1 MEKLKQAK
9 SYFYP
14 AATLHARYSG
24 AQGRRTFDVPVG
36 DMLNPVYS
44 TLNLLTQSNDFPAI
58 ENQEYA
64 FLRSK
69 EHETKVRITQP
80 LLNSDVFYNKKINDQ
95 LVMLTSATR
104 EDYKHQLVEEIKSS
118 YFDYLKALSL
128 QDILDHAAQLLEE
141 NLRVAEKLFENNK
154 VTQEH
159 IYQAEAELAKNL
171 AAMAEA
177 KKTFKPLMPIF
188 TKFM

>member
-1 MEKLKQAK
+1 
-9 SYFYP
+9 
-14 AATLHARYSG
+14 
-24 AQGRRTFDVPVG
+24 
-36 DMLNPVYS
+36 
-44 TLNLLTQSNDFPAI
+44 
-58 ENQEYA
+58 
-64 FLRSK
+64 
-69 EHETKVRITQP
+69 
-80 LLNSDVFYNKKINDQ
+80 
-95 LVMLTSATR
+95 MLTSATR